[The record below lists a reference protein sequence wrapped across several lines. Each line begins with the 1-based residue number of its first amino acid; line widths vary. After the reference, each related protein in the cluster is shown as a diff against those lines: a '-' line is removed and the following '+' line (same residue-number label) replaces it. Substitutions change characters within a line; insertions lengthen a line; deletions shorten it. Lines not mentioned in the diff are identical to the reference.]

1 MQMDTIVRT
10 LSSLQFRKIPEGTPV
25 RLRNRRFFLSWKHQK
40 YELLQNLILFFKI
53 FVNQNMKSNN

>member
-40 YELLQNLILFFKI
+40 YELLQNLILFSKFLLIKI
-53 FVNQNMKSNN
+53 